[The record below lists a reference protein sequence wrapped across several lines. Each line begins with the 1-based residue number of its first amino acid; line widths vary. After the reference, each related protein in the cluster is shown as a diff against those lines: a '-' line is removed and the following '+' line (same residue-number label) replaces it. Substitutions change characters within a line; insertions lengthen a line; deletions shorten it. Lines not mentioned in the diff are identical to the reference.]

1 MEPIQVD
8 QRMFE
13 FANILL
19 FIKFQV
25 LLRFLRYRLQ
35 KGSLR
40 RMLVFIRQELRL
52 LGRRES

>member
-19 FIKFQV
+19 FIIFQV